1 MRYVND
7 AIFDHAIQT
16 ELTHVQSI
24 HDAVEEKAGHRADAH
39 SDLAADEAR
48 FPEIWATSVAQRG
61 LVHACECIEAAGAL
75 MLNWSWFYPQF
86 ALLRAAYESAG
97 ATVWLLSA
105 EDTDTRLARLI
116 YQHQESW
123 RYSSRAFDGTPL
135 DDNGEHQERQQ
146 WVNDV
151 ATRLQ
156 IDPRRG
162 NPGGYEKLIK
172 AIDDLP
178 GHPESLLTAWQLC
191 SGVSHAKTWALNT
204 VTTEVESST
213 LYAHG
218 TLSGRVP
225 NSDLFLSTLR
235 IARRSAQYAWALYQ
249 IRTTTRPHT
258 LSLKTVQRDNDS
270 GEEVSR
276 PTAEG

>member
-116 YQHQESW
+116 EVHPGW
-123 RYSSRAFDGTPL
+123 WTP
-135 DDNGEHQERQQ
+135 R
-146 WVNDV
+146 
-151 ATRLQ
+151 
-156 IDPRRG
+156 
-162 NPGGYEKLIK
+162 
-172 AIDDLP
+172 
-178 GHPESLLTAWQLC
+178 
-191 SGVSHAKTWALNT
+191 
-204 VTTEVESST
+204 
-213 LYAHG
+213 
-218 TLSGRVP
+218 
-225 NSDLFLSTLR
+225 
-235 IARRSAQYAWALYQ
+235 
-249 IRTTTRPHT
+249 
-258 LSLKTVQRDNDS
+258 
-270 GEEVSR
+270 
-276 PTAEG
+276 